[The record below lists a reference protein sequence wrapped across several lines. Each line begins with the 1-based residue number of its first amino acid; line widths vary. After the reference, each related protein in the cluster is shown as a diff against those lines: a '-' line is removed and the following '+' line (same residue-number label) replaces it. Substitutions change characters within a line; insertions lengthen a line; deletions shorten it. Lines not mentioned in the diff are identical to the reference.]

1 MSEQIPL
8 SRLRERENTLARTER
23 TLPFMSDDLPEDSDE
38 SLMLR
43 YADGDAAAFDTLY
56 ARHKAGLY
64 RFILRQCRNDSRS
77 DEIFQDVWMKVIGA
91 RERYQPEAKFRTW
104 LFTIAHNAVMDHFRA
119 NARGDAPALVDEEG
133 EDKVVQLPAPRTAEP
148 LVLVTSKRTGEAI
161 LRALDQL
168 PAPQREAFLL
178 YQEGELSVEEI
189 AATTGVTFEAAKS
202 RLRYAVAKLRELLKE
217 VA

>member
-1 MSEQIPL
+1 
-8 SRLRERENTLARTER
+8 
-23 TLPFMSDDLPEDSDE
+23 MSDDLPDDGDE

-64 RFILRQCRNDSRS
+64 RFILRQCRNDSRT

-91 RERYQPEAKFRTW
+91 RERYRPEAKFRTW

-119 NARGDAPALVDEEG
+119 NARGDAPALLDEEG

-148 LVLVTSKRTGEAI
+148 LVLVASKRTGEAI
-161 LRALDQL
+161 LRALEQL

-189 AATTGVTFEAAKS
+189 ATTTGVSFEAAKS
-202 RLRYAVAKLRELLKE
+202 RLRYAVAKLRELLS
-217 VA
+217 AQHGALS